1 MGHGV
6 QANRKPSQGL
16 EEDATGLLQGET
28 MVTGWKRNVE
38 SDFSRSVC
46 RH

>member
-6 QANRKPSQGL
+6 QANSMPSQGL
-16 EEDATGLLQGET
+16 EEGATGLLQGET
-28 MVTGWKRNVE
+28 MTTGWERNVE
-38 SDFSRSVC
+38 SDFSQSLR